1 MPAGS
6 PPGHVEAGGRLA
18 TGPAPR
24 MGDPRGRHL
33 PVAYF
38 LHRPLPAKTR
48 RTHMADEVAT
58 TVRSIVDKV
67 LEADVPDQIARRGR
81 DFASAVTEATDA
93 MSIRAAEAWR
103 DSAPTRRDAEKTM
116 RKASREAASWSRR
129 TWKKEVRP
137 ALRDLWKRRS
147 LALGAAGGAI
157 IALLTAP
164 KAGRQMRDELGV
176 KARDAAEKAREAA
189 GNAEWVPLFQRA
201 EAQPESAIS
210 TEAGNGA
217 VAEPETPAAESI
229 PVSEP
234 EIAMENV
241 SETAEGEEL
250 H

>member
-1 MPAGS
+1 
-6 PPGHVEAGGRLA
+6 
-18 TGPAPR
+18 
-24 MGDPRGRHL
+24 
-33 PVAYF
+33 
-38 LHRPLPAKTR
+38 
-48 RTHMADEVAT
+48 MADEVAT

-93 MSIRAAEAWR
+93 VSIRAAEAWR

-147 LALGAAGGAI
+147 LALGAAGAAIPAGREVVDDAAVRLGIKRREERHWMAFFVGLLVGAAAGAI

-201 EAQPESAIS
+201 EPQPEDAIS
-210 TEAGNGA
+210 SEAGNGA